1 MNKSKLQ
8 IIKDLWLGENVNA
21 PKEEFPSEAQ
31 APLSKEEKRA
41 FVESM
46 RNYSQMGE
54 SIYSKG
60 SLQELCERMKD
71 MVDKAER
78 IVTENADWFDKT
90 MHEKSFRRLRED
102 YKMFEEA
109 AKEMSKSQQRLEMAY
124 ENMGQA
130 FSKYYDVQ

>member
-1 MNKSKLQ
+1 MKSKLQ
-8 IIKDLWLGENVNA
+8 IVRDLWLGESEQKNTT
-21 PKEEFPSEAQ
+21 FPSETKQ
-31 APLSKEEKRA
+31 PLTREEKQA

-46 RNYSQMGE
+46 RGYSKLGE

-60 SLQELCERMKD
+60 SLQELCERMAD
-71 MVDKAER
+71 LVEKAEQ

-130 FSKYYDVQ
+130 FSRYYDVQ

>member
-1 MNKSKLQ
+1 MKSKLQ
-8 IIKDLWLGENVNA
+8 IVRDLWLGESEQKNTT
-21 PKEEFPSEAQ
+21 FPSEAKQ
-31 APLSKEEKRA
+31 PLTREEKQA
-41 FVESM
+41 FVEAM
-46 RNYSQMGE
+46 RGYSKLGE

-60 SLQELCERMKD
+60 SLQELCERMAD
-71 MVDKAER
+71 LVEKAEQ

-130 FSKYYDVQ
+130 FSRYYDVQ